1 MLVFGKKR
9 DAFLD
14 LMSAM
19 THDLGYK
26 KAKKLIKWNKREKGG
41 TISMCVLLDMYEER
55 GVEKGLD
62 VAINILQLSANG
74 MTEHEIA
81 KELCVSEDV
90 VHKFIILNN

>member
-1 MLVFGKKR
+1 
-9 DAFLD
+9 
-14 LMSAM
+14 
-19 THDLGYK
+19 
-26 KAKKLIKWNKREKGG
+26 
-41 TISMCVLLDMYEER
+41 MCVLLDMYEER
-55 GVEKGLD
+55 GVKKGVVKGLD

>member
-1 MLVFGKKR
+1 MLVFGKR
-9 DAFLD
+9 MDAFLD
-14 LMSAM
+14 LMSVM
-19 THDLGYK
+19 THDVGYK
-26 KAKKLIKWNKREKGG
+26 KAKKLIKWNKG
-41 TISMCVLLDMYEER
+41 TISMCVLLDMYEERGVKR

-90 VHKFIILNN
+90 VHKFFILNN

>member
-1 MLVFGKKR
+1 
-9 DAFLD
+9 
-14 LMSAM
+14 
-19 THDLGYK
+19 
-26 KAKKLIKWNKREKGG
+26 
-41 TISMCVLLDMYEER
+41 MCVLLDMYEER

-90 VHKFIILNN
+90 VHKFFILNN